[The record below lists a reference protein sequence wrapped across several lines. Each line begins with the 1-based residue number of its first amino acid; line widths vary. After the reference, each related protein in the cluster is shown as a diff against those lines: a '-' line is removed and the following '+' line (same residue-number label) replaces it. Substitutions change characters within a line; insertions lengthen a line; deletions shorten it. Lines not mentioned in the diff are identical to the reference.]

1 MRRRDFLASTGVPA
15 LLRGQTSGFVTSD
28 IARLHRVLVH
38 APGEETS
45 HGLGMGYSP
54 LRLLG
59 NSIDPRAA
67 VEHTA
72 LVDILRRAGTEVLF
86 FKDELDAAVK
96 SARSAGVLETWL
108 RGWAPQL
115 APHAL
120 KVDASVLL
128 GAASEWLYRNDEDGR
143 FSPLSDPMA
152 SLYWARD
159 CAFMTPRGAVIGKFL
174 NESRTSESAFA
185 RFIYE
190 WSPAMKK
197 YPVVFDASEHDISLE
212 GGDAMVADD
221 KTLFLGVGN
230 RTSEAAAPKLARA
243 LNMDVVA
250 VRLPSGTVTPL
261 QSMFLHLDTVCTFVD
276 TKTALTLPWFFDKGE
291 SGRDPLSHMLR
302 GMAAKPKAKAQ
313 NLESHLP
320 MLARMGSVEV
330 FLSGTG
336 KKDESVGDVKLADY
350 LRARGY
356 KLLYVGGEPP
366 QAARERHAAEVV
378 LKELRRQAS
387 NVVAVAPGKVIAYQ
401 GNPHTT
407 KALTGAGIEVLPFNG
422 TELARQNGG
431 PHCLTQP
438 LERG

>member
-1 MRRRDFLASTGVPA
+1 
-15 LLRGQTSGFVTSD
+15 
-28 IARLHRVLVH
+28 
-38 APGEETS
+38 
-45 HGLGMGYSP
+45 
-54 LRLLG
+54 
-59 NSIDPRAA
+59 
-67 VEHTA
+67 
-72 LVDILRRAGTEVLF
+72 
-86 FKDELDAAVK
+86 
-96 SARSAGVLETWL
+96 
-108 RGWAPQL
+108 
-115 APHAL
+115 
-120 KVDASVLL
+120 
-128 GAASEWLYRNDEDGR
+128 
-143 FSPLSDPMA
+143 MA

-159 CAFMTPRGAVIGKFL
+159 CAFMTPRGAVIGKFM
-174 NESRTSESAFA
+174 NESRTSESLLA

-212 GGDAMVADD
+212 GGDAMVADE

-230 RTSEAAAPKLARA
+230 RTSEAAAPKLART

-261 QSMFLHLDTVCTFVD
+261 QGMFLHLDTVCTFVD
-276 TKTALTLPWFFDKGE
+276 TKTALTLPWFFDKSE

-320 MLARMGSVEV
+320 ILARMGSVEV
-330 FLSGTG
+330 FLAGTG
-336 KKDESVGDVKLADY
+336 KKDESAGDLKLADY

-356 KLLYVGGEPP
+356 KLVYVGGEPS

-401 GNPHTT
+401 GNPFTT
-407 KALTGAGIEVLPFNG
+407 KALTAAGIEVLPFTG